1 MKSRKNYFIT
11 FCGIVFVIGGICL
24 ISSVKTPNEW
34 MLVLPYLCI
43 GVGCGIFGHG
53 MGNFIAEKTAKQN
66 PEFQKQ
72 MEILHKDERNRMISN
87 CAKAKGYDLMTYA
100 FGALL
105 LIFSLMRV
113 ALIPLLLLVFVY
125 LLVQGYAL
133 SYRIKYDK
141 EM

>member
-11 FCGIVFVIGGICL
+11 FCGIAFVIGGICL

-72 MEILHKDERNRMISN
+72 MEILQKDERNLMISN
-87 CAKAKGYDLMTYA
+87 YAKAKGYDLMTYA

-105 LIFSLMRV
+105 LIFSFMRV

-133 SYRIKYDK
+133 YYRMKYDK